1 MANFLIIRDL
11 CEKKKITIREL
22 AAKVG
27 MQDISIH
34 QLIKKGKTN
43 TETLEKIAE
52 ILDVPVGIFFDDTPL
67 GNNIIQRE
75 NDHVTGKGEKRKVS
89 VMIPQEI
96 LEQISHLTQTVLSQQ
111 QTIDYLCKKI
121 TGDIVVAV

>member
-11 CEKKKITIREL
+11 CDRKKITIREL
-22 AAKVG
+22 ATKVG

-52 ILDVPVGIFFDDTPL
+52 ILDVSVGIFFDD
-67 GNNIIQRE
+67 
-75 NDHVTGKGEKRKVS
+75 VTGGNITQKGKRNTASIYGNISLSDCQKEVEHLQELLKEKEQLLEEKERT
-89 VMIPQEI
+89 IQI
-96 LEQISHLTQTVLSQQ
+96 LM
-111 QTIDYLCKKI
+111 
-121 TGDIVVAV
+121 GDKNK

>member
-11 CEKKKITIREL
+11 CERKQITIREL

-43 TETLEKIAE
+43 TETLKKIADV
-52 ILDVPVGIFFDDTPL
+52 LDVPVGIFFEETPN
-67 GNNIIQRE
+67 GNVSQN
-75 NDHVTGKGEKRKVS
+75 GKGNFVANSNNVTISECESKLEIAQNKISNLEALLEEKERL
-89 VMIPQEI
+89 IQ
-96 LEQISHLTQTVLSQQ
+96 VLM
-111 QTIDYLCKKI
+111 KK
-121 TGDIVVAV
+121 